1 MDIDYLLLL
10 QAFRNG
16 VGAFLASFMLWISK
30 FVCGYWVIA
39 MIAMLYWVLDKK
51 AGKRILAGFTLGL
64 LANGFLKLTFCI
76 YRPWIRDDRI
86 LPYGDSKL
94 TATGY
99 SFPSGHSTWATAGFE
114 NIGLWFRKH
123 GHKVI
128 STIFFIGVAT
138 VMFSRNYLGVH
149 TPQDVIVGF
158 LATNLMIFCAN
169 KIEDWSDKDTSRDKI
184 ILISGI
190 ILCIALALYY
200 VYKPYPLTY
209 LEDGSL
215 LVDPKTMLADSCEG
229 LGLLFG
235 YSISRCIERKGF
247 DFEAEMDKK
256 DRFIVGVFALIPLYI
271 WFVDIRPALAGL
283 IGKNITYFIIFCGI
297 ELYILVLVPRVMKY
311 VNVKY
316 FVKNSVAKN

>member
-10 QAFRNG
+10 QTFRNG
-16 VGAFLASFMLWISK
+16 VGAFLAPFMLWISK
-30 FVCGYWVIA
+30 FVCGYWVLA
-39 MIAMLYWVLDKK
+39 MIAMVYWVLDRK
-51 AGKRILAGFTLGL
+51 AGKRIIAGFTLGL

-76 YRPWIRDDRI
+76 YRPWIRDDRV

-123 GHKVI
+123 KHKVI
-128 STIFFIGVAT
+128 STILFLATAT

-149 TPQDVIVGF
+149 TPQDVLVGF
-158 LATNLMIFCAN
+158 LATNLMIFLAN
-169 KIEDWSDKDTSRDKI
+169 KIEAWSDKDTSRDKM
-184 ILISGI
+184 ILVGGI
-190 ILCIALALYY
+190 VLCIALALYY

-215 LVDPKTMLADSCEG
+215 LVNPKNMLADSCEG

-235 YSISRCIERKGF
+235 YSISRYIERRGY
-247 DFEAEMDKK
+247 DFETEMDKK
-256 DRFIVGVFALIPLYI
+256 DRFIVGAFALIPLYF
-271 WFVDIRPALAGL
+271 WFVYFRPTLAEM
-283 IGKNITYFIIFCGI
+283 IGKNIAYFVIFCGF
-297 ELYILVLVPRVMKY
+297 EFYTLVLVPMMMKY
-311 VNVKY
+311 VNSKY
-316 FVKNSVAKN
+316 FTKNS